1 MNSEAQE
8 MDVNQEQELNPEQNL
23 ETKQDLPLDTEQNQE
38 TEQVL
43 EQVSET
49 EQDQTQNAEQDQPPN
64 AEHDQEQLRDQISGK
79 FTWTG
84 NLTSILAGALL
95 VFIVVLGVVLIMNG
109 LPINAKETADENAA
123 ETAQETTAMDA
134 LTVEEAALTLGEDS
148 LLTQGESAQAAVTG
162 ENAEEDDAV
171 QKEAE
176 ENTASEGT
184 NLLDDFVDKYGT
196 VIPKN
201 MTDSECIE
209 ALAELAEQYPEF
221 EEIYEN
227 REDYPILLLVAL
239 CNNPEMIDF
248 ALGYPD
254 ADTETAGEL
263 TEAEVNSDF
272 PYYLQWDSR
281 WGYLSY
287 GVSNIGLSGCGPT
300 CLSMVIVKLTKNAE
314 ASPAVV
320 AEYAMEHGYYIKR
333 SGTAWSL
340 MTTGAAHFGITRK
353 ALSSSTSEADL
364 KALLED
370 GCPIICSVK
379 QGDFTKGGHFIVLAG
394 VEDGKIRVLDPNSV
408 ERSSRLWD
416 YETLKKQ
423 IKKMWVYEAA
433 E

>member
-1 MNSEAQE
+1 MNSETQE
-8 MDVNQEQELNPEQNL
+8 IDVNQEQKQELNPEQNQ
-23 ETKQDLPLDTEQNQE
+23 K
-38 TEQVL
+38 
-43 EQVSET
+43 T
-49 EQDQTQNAEQDQPPN
+49 EQDQQ
-64 AEHDQEQLRDQISGK
+64 QIQSKTSGNL
-79 FTWTG
+79 TWTG

-95 VFIVVLGVVLIMNG
+95 VFIVVVGVVLVMNG

-123 ETAQETTAMDA
+123 ETAQETTATDA
-134 LTVEEAALTLGEDS
+134 LTAQEAALTLGEDS
-148 LLTQGESAQAAVTG
+148 LLEQGESAQAAVTG

-171 QKEAE
+171 QKESE

-227 REDYPILLLVAL
+227 WEDYPILLLVAL

-287 GVSNIGLSGCGPT
+287 GVSDIGLSGCGPT
-300 CLSMVIVKLTKNAE
+300 CLSMVIVKLTQNAE
-314 ASPAVV
+314 ASPAAV
-320 AEYAMEHGYYIKR
+320 AEYAMEHGYYIKG

-340 MTTGAAHFGITRK
+340 MTTGAAHFGITGK

-370 GCPIICSVK
+370 GYPIICSVK

-394 VEDGKIRVLDPNSV
+394 VEDGQIRVYDPNSV